1 MDKPWKNYL
10 PALCGAIGTVL
21 LAGTAWACLSL
32 ERGGPPDRIAVAAA
46 LLLLAVLALALLRWE
61 GCGRDTLL
69 ILLLPVGAAMLLRT
83 LSLDYA
89 GTDYKNF
96 LTHWYAYFQEH
107 GGFQAVSHAVG
118 DYNVPYL
125 YFMAFIS
132 YLSAPDLYLIKLFSI
147 IFDVIL
153 AWGCYRLV
161 RSLTRERQGS
171 AAPLIAF
178 AAALL
183 LPTVVLNGAYWGQCD
198 VIYGALC
205 IHAAALVLEGL
216 DAGRLLRRTDGIIG
230 REIRGKG
237 AGGPDRLRF
246 LGSLTCRGPV
256 WRFDTAAALCPRI
269 YQLQDTYGLAAPM
282 LERLHAAARSR
293 GYAAVVCPDPEHM
306 DRVQHLLLPELE
318 LAFVTSREGMA
329 FDGPAYRRVRL
340 DAMVSQA
347 HLKRC
352 KARLRFTR
360 RVADALREEG
370 LEALREAKAAHDAL
384 EAVYRPHVDFAGV
397 DEVVSQELERMERYL

>member
-1 MDKPWKNYL
+1 MQATHFFL
-10 PALCGAIGTVL
+10 GANSGRGFQSLFDRFCVPEDHHDLLVL
-21 LAGTAWACLSL
+21 K
-32 ERGGPPDRIAVAAA
+32 GGPGVGKSTMMRRI
-46 LLLLAVLALALLRWE
+46 
-61 GCGRDTLL
+61 
-69 ILLLPVGAAMLLRT
+69 GAAMEERGEEVEYLYCSGDPA
-83 LSLDYA
+83 SLDGVHIPRIRTA
-89 GTDYKNF
+89 VVDGTAPHVVEPQYP
-96 LTHWYAYFQEH
+96 A
-107 GGFQAVSHAVG
+107 AVDRYVNLGQFYDIAAAKAARGEIAAHT
-118 DYNVPYL
+118 
-125 YFMAFIS
+125 
-132 YLSAPDLYLIKLFSI
+132 
-147 IFDVIL
+147 
-153 AWGCYRLV
+153 
-161 RSLTRERQGS
+161 RSVS
-171 AAPLIAF
+171 AAYQRAYHALG
-178 AAALL
+178 AAR
-183 LPTVVLNGAYWGQCD
+183 QMD
-198 VIYGALC
+198 DS
-205 IHAAALVLEGL
+205 AAALVLEGL
-216 DAGRLLRRTDGIIG
+216 DAGRLLRRTDGIVG
-230 REIRGKG
+230 RAIRGKG

-293 GYAAVVCPDPEHM
+293 GYAAVVCPDPEHT
-306 DRVQHLLLPELE
+306 DRIQHLLLPELG